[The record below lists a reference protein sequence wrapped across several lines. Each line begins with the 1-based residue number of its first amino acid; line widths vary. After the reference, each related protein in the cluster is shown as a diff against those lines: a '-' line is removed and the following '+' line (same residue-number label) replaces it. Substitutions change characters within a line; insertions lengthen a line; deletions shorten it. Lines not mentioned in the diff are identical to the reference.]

1 MHLVTYFYFFLKH
14 YKFIMNIMYLYYI
27 NLLSLKNLHASV
39 LWTEIVISILK
50 VKVLV
55 QINYYI
61 VHNSVVYNNK
71 AHTISIFLY
80 PNVSGRKMT
89 LMLVY
94 FHLF

>member
-1 MHLVTYFYFFLKH
+1 MHLVNYFNFFLNH

-27 NLLSLKNLHASV
+27 NLLSLINLHASV
-39 LWTEIVISILK
+39 LWTEKVISILK

-55 QINYYI
+55 EINYYI
-61 VHNSVVYNNK
+61 VHNSVVCNNK
-71 AHTISIFLY
+71 VYTISYFLY
-80 PNVSGRKMT
+80 PNVSRRKMT